1 MNLPRFMVNFLLST
15 AFATSF
21 IALFFFTYVKNIERE
36 IVLDNVNYV
45 IDDLTTTF
53 LTILP
58 EPIKALLEFKLDN
71 IELKDL
77 SEADNKVKEDNNKL
91 LMKSAKTFG
100 LILVI
105 NVSLAVYISHIYKI
119 NFTEIL
125 ISNLLLL
132 TAIALTEFFF
142 LKLVIRKYISAN
154 PNKVKEI
161 IFDNL
166 VN

>member
-71 IELKDL
+71 IELKDKGGL
-77 SEADNKVKEDNNKL
+77 YVFKL
-91 LMKSAKTFG
+91 KWTFPKR
-100 LILVI
+100 VF
-105 NVSLAVYISHIYKI
+105 S
-119 NFTEIL
+119 
-125 ISNLLLL
+125 
-132 TAIALTEFFF
+132 
-142 LKLVIRKYISAN
+142 
-154 PNKVKEI
+154 
-161 IFDNL
+161 
-166 VN
+166 